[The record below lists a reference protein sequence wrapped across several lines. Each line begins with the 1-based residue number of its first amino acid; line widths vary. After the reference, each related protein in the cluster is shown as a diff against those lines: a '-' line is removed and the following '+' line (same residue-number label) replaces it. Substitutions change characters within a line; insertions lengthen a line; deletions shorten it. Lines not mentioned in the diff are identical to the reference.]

1 MCVCV
6 SARVCVC
13 RGGTHLVRAAVGIL
27 AGGRERKRDI
37 EEGEKERW
45 MGGDEKGALCA
56 LSGTQQVQIERKKDA
71 GRKRGDFIFFSV
83 CCRGLSRRSYTVFIP
98 QASNF
103 VKLPSKIEIFG
114 LLKTDLCVKVSP
126 SARCN
131 CDQPDATATE
141 ICTLCFFSPGM
152 V

>member
-1 MCVCV
+1 MCV
-6 SARVCVC
+6 SARVC

-71 GRKRGDFIFFSV
+71 GRKRGDFIFFQSV
-83 CCRGLSRRSYTVFIP
+83 AVACRAGLTPYSFHKPR
-98 QASNF
+98 
-103 VKLPSKIEIFG
+103 
-114 LLKTDLCVKVSP
+114 
-126 SARCN
+126 
-131 CDQPDATATE
+131 
-141 ICTLCFFSPGM
+141 TL
-152 V
+152 

>member
-1 MCVCV
+1 MC
-6 SARVCVC
+6 ACVC

-71 GRKRGDFIFFSV
+71 GRKRGDFIFFSLLPWLV
-83 CCRGLSRRSYTVFIP
+83 AQVLRRIHSTSFELCET
-98 QASNF
+98 A
-103 VKLPSKIEIFG
+103 
-114 LLKTDLCVKVSP
+114 LLD
-126 SARCN
+126 
-131 CDQPDATATE
+131 
-141 ICTLCFFSPGM
+141 
-152 V
+152 